1 MKRSALT
8 LVLVLSTLTVS
19 ACGSTDASHHRT
31 GHGAHGSGGTT
42 HATERVTEQV
52 TDGGTGAGTT
62 AGAFNAADVM
72 FLQMMIPH
80 DRRGVELAMLAAT
93 RSSREEVRT
102 LAAEIVAAQSDQVQV
117 MTDRLTAWK
126 QPLEAEAHAH
136 DAHGG
141 LHVTGPEVVTEL
153 AALKG
158 AAFDTAF
165 LNVLIG
171 HQHNALDMARTEVRT
186 GRNPETVELARQI
199 ERFRSE
205 QVKRMLAELSS

>member
-8 LVLVLSTLTVS
+8 VALALTALAVS
-19 ACGSTDASHHRT
+19 ACGTPAAAYYGT
-31 GHGAHGSGGTT
+31 GHGAHGTGGTT
-42 HATERVTEQV
+42 GGTVRVTH
-52 TDGGTGAGTT
+52 GGAGTDVAAGGFT
-62 AGAFNAADVM
+62 ADDVM

-102 LAAEIVAAQSDQVQV
+102 LAAEIVAGQSDQVQV

-126 QPLEAEAHAH
+126 QPLETGAHAH

-141 LHVTGPEVVTEL
+141 LHVTGPEVVAEL
-153 AALKG
+153 AALNG

-171 HQHNALDMARTEVRT
+171 HQHNALDMARAEVKT
-186 GRNPETVELARQI
+186 GGNPETVELARQI
-199 ERFRSE
+199 DRSRSE
-205 QVKRMLAELSS
+205 QVRRLLAALSP